1 MDILDIYG
9 LFYGLQNLK
18 LRASNVMKKRTVRS
32 TSNLQCSAVIIK
44 KKKIQI
50 ILPVLNFIF
59 KCIGSTLWPTTE
71 VVSPE
76 IHIHTKNIVVETEN
90 KLWINQQIRLVEY
103 L

>member
-44 KKKIQI
+44 KKKKNQI

-59 KCIGSTLWPTTE
+59 KCIGSTL
-71 VVSPE
+71 
-76 IHIHTKNIVVETEN
+76 
-90 KLWINQQIRLVEY
+90 
-103 L
+103 